1 MDGGPNEGGTMTGDP
16 LPDPFAGQ
24 PGWAPLPPRPV
35 IPVPAAGRVELRGR
49 RVVVGLPG
57 LGWRADLRADER
69 VVQGS
74 RTFIPVIAEHEWYRA
89 ETEQVEVFA
98 PLVPVDRVW
107 VETLGERDPARG
119 GTGRDMLSRLVSL
132 DGPTHRPPV
141 PVTEADTVSGR
152 RVVHVEDAGVER
164 RDLRAVTEPYAAT
177 EGDICVRVT
186 VELEW
191 YRWGWSGRPPAT
203 LEVPVHLLW
212 IE

>member
-1 MDGGPNEGGTMTGDP
+1 MSGDP
-16 LPDPFAGQ
+16 LPDPFADQ
-24 PGWAPLPPRPV
+24 PDWAPLPPRPV
-35 IPVPAAGRVELRGR
+35 VPVPAPGRVELRGR
-49 RVVVGLPG
+49 RVLVGLPG

-74 RTFIPVIAEHEWYRA
+74 RTYVPVIAEHEWYRA
-89 ETEQVEVFA
+89 EAEQIEVFA
-98 PLVPVDRVW
+98 PLVPADRVW
-107 VETLGERDPARG
+107 VETLGERDPASGGLTSGGPGRG
-119 GTGRDMLSRLVSL
+119 DVLSRLVSL

-141 PVTEADTVSGR
+141 PVVEADTVSGR
-152 RVVHVEDAGVER
+152 RVVHVEEGGVER
-164 RDLRAVTEPYAAT
+164 RDLRAVTEPYAGA